1 MNLNIEPLDKLA
13 EAAKDFIQKVITPPL
28 EEIGLLLTDKIK
40 LWRFKNQI
48 SILSKAENMLKE
60 RGLKTRKVSLK
71 VMTPLIEECGLE
83 DDESL
88 QNKWAALIANTVC
101 VDSKLDTTLYSKI
114 LSEMTK
120 SDAELFETLF
130 NMQLELNPNLH
141 SKSKFEIYQRIPF
154 SVRKLRDS
162 AIEFDMILDNLIR
175 LRLIKEVYSSQGAV
189 LSVIVTQ
196 LGINFLS
203 VITPN

>member
-1 MNLNIEPLDKLA
+1 MNSNIEPLDKLA

-48 SILSKAENMLKE
+48 SILTKAENLLKE
-60 RGLKTRKVSLK
+60 RDLKTIKVSLK

-101 VDSKLDTTLYSKI
+101 IDSKLDTILYSKI

-120 SDAELFETLF
+120 SDAEIFETLF
-130 NMQLELNPNLH
+130 NMQLELNPDLH
-141 SKSKFEIYQRIPF
+141 LKSNFGIYNKHPF
-154 SVRKLRDS
+154 SIRDLRNS
-162 AIEFDMILDNLIR
+162 VNEFDMILDNLIR
-175 LRLIKEVYSSQGAV
+175 LRLIKEVYSVQGAV
-189 LSVIVTQ
+189 YSVVVTQ

-203 VITPN
+203 VITNN